1 MKLFSFVLSW
11 SLRLKTRNS
20 NEFSKES
27 IFYSFQSVF
36 QVSQNTKN
44 LWNTIFFSLHIATTN
59 FKISIHTFHL
69 KFVLLAPI
77 HHSPV
82 RFLNLGTFCWH
93 WTVPHQ
99 IREEFSE
106 KSFISSELLTQ
117 VCQFREKQK
126 QTLLQFVWKDSR
138 FLCNLVANIS
148 FQCCTQQNELKV
160 NDNFLQMLNVLCIL
174 SSSLLETGIFFLRVS
189 LPSWHFF

>member
-1 MKLFSFVLSW
+1 MTSINVYETRLASTWSFSRSSSLEAWVSKHEIQMNFQKSRFFILFSL
-11 SLRLKTRNS
+11 
-20 NEFSKES
+20 FSKFHETQK
-27 IFYSFQSVF
+27 IYEIQ
-36 QVSQNTKN
+36 
-44 LWNTIFFSLHIATTN
+44 FFSLHIATTN

-106 KSFISSELLTQ
+106 KSFIPSELLTQ
-117 VCQFREKQK
+117 LCQFQK
-126 QTLLQFVWKDSR
+126 NKNKLHFNLFGKTRDFFV
-138 FLCNLVANIS
+138 I
-148 FQCCTQQNELKV
+148 
-160 NDNFLQMLNVLCIL
+160 
-174 SSSLLETGIFFLRVS
+174 
-189 LPSWHFF
+189 